1 MSTIFTFP
9 RLFFCHNFRKQ
20 FPKKKPCES
29 PSPSK
34 RYVFFSAT
42 QGGSSARSDWFTHSL
57 SKASSRRGCLS
68 RKTVRVAKLRL
79 WPSFCGCL
87 WQLLFQKI
95 VEEKKC
101 NSRVC
106 SSLISMPFIFVK
118 SWRKWFQWA
127 KMVVRRYTSRKSH
140 IVRLRKQQQKTYR
153 RKFPRQIDRW
163 GNTSKKSN

>member
-1 MSTIFTFP
+1 MFCCESCACTTATHIGQWAKAQIDSTNNDSLQGPKKSWRFFVVKKNTHILEKNQKKKVSTIFTFP
-9 RLFFCHNFRKQ
+9 RLFFCHNFRKKI
-20 FPKKKPCES
+20 PKKKPCES

-87 WQLLFQKI
+87 WQLLFQKSCWR
-95 VEEKKC
+95 EK
-101 NSRVC
+101 
-106 SSLISMPFIFVK
+106 M
-118 SWRKWFQWA
+118 
-127 KMVVRRYTSRKSH
+127 
-140 IVRLRKQQQKTYR
+140 
-153 RKFPRQIDRW
+153 
-163 GNTSKKSN
+163 

>member
-1 MSTIFTFP
+1 MATSEKKSPKKAMHLHLHPNAMFFFGHAG
-9 RLFFCHNFRKQ
+9 RLF
-20 FPKKKPCES
+20 
-29 PSPSK
+29 SK
-34 RYVFFSAT
+34 EVRL
-42 QGGSSARSDWFTHSL
+42 THSL
-57 SKASSRRGCLS
+57 SKASSGRGCLS

-101 NSRVC
+101 NSRVG
-106 SSLISMPFIFVK
+106 SSLISMPFICVK

-127 KMVVRRYTSRKSH
+127 KMVGRRYTSRKSH

-153 RKFPRQIDRW
+153 RKFPRQIDR
-163 GNTSKKSN
+163 